1 MYTVHACG
9 ASRAD
14 MLAAVAELQHYCGA
28 RRHFPA
34 RCRSIRQPEG
44 MAAWF
49 AGIAP
54 RDPHPWRFGPASVAY
69 SRLGRH
75 RRAEP
80 SLAMPRAGSEAVG
93 SLRLETA
100 KQAAALRA
108 VVAEPDSSAGD
119 FSPQA
124 NVEQVGDFRIVFRG
138 DR

>member
-1 MYTVHACG
+1 
-9 ASRAD
+9 
-14 MLAAVAELQHYCGA
+14 
-28 RRHFPA
+28 
-34 RCRSIRQPEG
+34 

-54 RDPHPWRFGPASVAY
+54 RDPLHEGSGQHPERIADWLV
-69 SRLGRH
+69 RH

-80 SLAMPRAGSEAVG
+80 SLAMGRAGSGAVG

-124 NVEQVGDFRIVFRG
+124 DVEQVGGF
-138 DR
+138 